1 MRISDHVHKSRNMN
15 GIHVHSVLKHPS
27 VNVQMLENGAT
38 GPTTTAVNHSEATAS
53 RISRLTQSHSAAAAF
68 HHAA

>member
-1 MRISDHVHKSRNMN
+1 
-15 GIHVHSVLKHPS
+15 
-27 VNVQMLENGAT
+27 MLENGAT

-53 RISRLTQSHSAAAAF
+53 RISRLTQSHSAAAAAF